1 MIILNFNTTTKTAKV
16 YWVDGSQNMIN
27 PTIIQ
32 VFNEV
37 PTVQVRTEGFYE
49 IMQDKPNNGNRV
61 PVYRLP
67 IQNTLMQIE
76 K

>member
-1 MIILNFNTTTKTAKV
+1 
-16 YWVDGSQNMIN
+16 MIN

-32 VFNEV
+32 VFTEV

-49 IMQDKPNNGNRV
+49 IMQDNPNHGNRV

>member
-1 MIILNFNTTTKTAKV
+1 MIILNFNTTTKTARI
-16 YWVDGSQNMIN
+16 YDGSQNMIN

-32 VFNEV
+32 VFTEV
-37 PTVQVRTEGFYE
+37 PTVQVRIEGFYE
-49 IMQDKPNNGNRV
+49 IMQDNPTNGNRV

>member
-1 MIILNFNTTTKTAKV
+1 MIILNFNTTTKTAMI
-16 YWVDGSQNMIN
+16 YDGSQNMIN

-32 VFNEV
+32 VFTEV

-49 IMQDKPNNGNRV
+49 IMQDNPNHGNRV

-67 IQNTLMQIE
+67 IQNTLMHIE

>member
-1 MIILNFNTTTKTAKV
+1 MIILNFNTTTKTARI
-16 YWVDGSQNMIN
+16 YDGSQNMTN

-32 VFNEV
+32 VFTEV

-49 IMQDKPNNGNRV
+49 IMQENSINGYRV

>member
-1 MIILNFNTTTKTAKV
+1 
-16 YWVDGSQNMIN
+16 MIN
-27 PTIIQ
+27 TTIIQ
-32 VFNEV
+32 VFTEV

-49 IMQDKPNNGNRV
+49 IMQDNPTNGNRV